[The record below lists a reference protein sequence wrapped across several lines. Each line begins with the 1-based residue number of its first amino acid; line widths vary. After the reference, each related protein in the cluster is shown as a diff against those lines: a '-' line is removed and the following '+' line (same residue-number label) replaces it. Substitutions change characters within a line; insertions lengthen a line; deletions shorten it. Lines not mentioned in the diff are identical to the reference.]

1 MNPWDDHY
9 REYDIAQR
17 GWAFLGKTVGSNRR
31 LAAAVLAAEADADT
45 LVDGWRRRFEASAE
59 AFRADVAAREREK
72 KRRAAKEAPA
82 CAFVTKASVAAWWV
96 TTHPLTTTA
105 RLAKRVYRFL
115 AWCVARYAAAHML
128 FRAFLAKPTDAFTGA
143 ERLVTQSTVYVMS
156 LLVTIWFYYS
166 KATTCCVLLRRELGC
181 ADDIA
186 SACAHLP
193 ENAGCARLMSPA
205 TGAAPEGW
213 RCGAFP
219 DSQNLTHFLVVVSI
233 QLAVMFPVRFT
244 LTRGFTAGGSTVM
257 QPHWRQAVVAGGM
270 SLIEVYAAWME
281 TAFAA
286 LSDPAEALRKPEVAA
301 MITDA
306 AAAIKKTLTVCGMH
320 YALRFVMCIVGALLY
335 VLDKVGIYK
344 RRKNA
349 TRYEPVEA
357 TRARLRAVA
366 DGRPEAPRVADGG
379 DAETKS
385 PSSLKA
391 SEIFVAVGEGG
402 DDVGAK
408 PPEAQA
414 MRSTR
419 GMFSAASRTF
429 SRMSSA
435 IGGKTSS
442 GSGNPGARVSKD
454 AFVIEPYETTTR
466 AAVSAVRPV
475 SLAEIERQRE
485 AYRRRLTWSS
495 LVYQEGTWFLVAFTW
510 LFGGYVI
517 LTYGVLIYRYMGDGE
532 ETAYIVAW
540 GAAFAI
546 DTFGLESVKIIGR
559 KALFILII
567 DVFKASFG
575 SAKADALFWY
585 ESYTELAG
593 TQLLVETSASGLV
606 ARDVAAAGGDAGG
619 GDDADGGDAE

>member
-1 MNPWDDHY
+1 
-9 REYDIAQR
+9 
-17 GWAFLGKTVGSNRR
+17 
-31 LAAAVLAAEADADT
+31 
-45 LVDGWRRRFEASAE
+45 
-59 AFRADVAAREREK
+59 
-72 KRRAAKEAPA
+72 
-82 CAFVTKASVAAWWV
+82 
-96 TTHPLTTTA
+96 
-105 RLAKRVYRFL
+105 
-115 AWCVARYAAAHML
+115 ML
-128 FRAFLAKPTDAFTGA
+128 FRAFLAKPTDAFTGS
-143 ERLVTQSTVYVMS
+143 ERLVTQSTVYVTS

-181 ADDIA
+181 EDDIFLE
-186 SACAHLP
+186 CAHVP
-193 ENAGCARLMSPA
+193 ANAGCAVLMSPT
-205 TGAAPEGW
+205 TGAAPDGW

-257 QPHWRQAVVAGGM
+257 EPHWRQAVVAGGM

-301 MITDA
+301 MITNA
-306 AAAIKKTLTVCGMH
+306 AATIKKTLTVCGMH
-320 YALRFVMCIVGALLY
+320 YALRFVMCIVGTLLY
-335 VLDKVGIYK
+335 VLDKVGLYK

-366 DGRPEAPRVADGG
+366 DGRPEAPLVADGG

-419 GMFSAASRTF
+419 GGATGSIGGMFSSASRTF
-429 SRMSSA
+429 SQMSSA
-435 IGGKTSS
+435 TRSASGFVSGGKTSF
-442 GSGNPGARVSKD
+442 GSGNPGARVSND

-475 SLAEIERQRE
+475 SLAEIERQRK

-517 LTYGVLIYRYMGDGE
+517 LTYGVLIYRYMGEGE

-540 GAAFAI
+540 GAAFA
-546 DTFGLESVKIIGR
+546 
-559 KALFILII
+559 
-567 DVFKASFG
+567 ASTRSG
-575 SAKADALFWY
+575 WRASRSSAGKRCSW
-585 ESYTELAG
+585 
-593 TQLLVETSASGLV
+593 
-606 ARDVAAAGGDAGG
+606 
-619 GDDADGGDAE
+619 